1 LPSAATPLP
10 VRNMKKYFTVFTQ
23 SFSQFVAYR
32 FNVFTQII
40 QSFITPVFIMAALYA
55 ASPIGDISAKNLIS
69 YYILISLIS
78 PITVSNI
85 DEDLDE
91 LTSTGDINNF
101 LTKPFSV
108 FNWLYAKNLSEKLV
122 VTLILFPVIVVVLF
136 TSGMSFIGFFYLLF
150 IILISFSLSF
160 TFSFIVGLACF
171 WIEDFWAIHNVK
183 FVLVQFLGG
192 IVLPYSFFPDK
203 LFNLVRYSPF
213 PYLAN
218 ISVKFIQH
226 KFILTDLLILSLWL
240 FVFLFIARLLLHK
253 SITKYSYVGG

>member
-1 LPSAATPLP
+1 
-10 VRNMKKYFTVFTQ
+10 
-23 SFSQFVAYR
+23 
-32 FNVFTQII
+32 
-40 QSFITPVFIMAALYA
+40 MAALYA
-55 ASPIGDISAKNLIS
+55 ASPTGNISSQSLIS

-85 DEDLDE
+85 DEDLDD

-108 FNWLYAKNLSEKLV
+108 FKWLFAKNLSEKLV
-122 VTLILFPVIVVVLF
+122 IALTLSPVIIVVLIK
-136 TSGMSFIGFFYLLF
+136 SGISLTGLFYLLL

-160 TFSFIVGLACF
+160 TISFIFGLTCF

-203 LFNLVRYSPF
+203 LLNLLKYSPF

-218 ISVKFIQH
+218 VSVKFIQH
-226 KFILTDLLILSLWL
+226 RFALTDLALLSGWLLISLVVARWL
-240 FVFLFIARLLLHK
+240 LNK
-253 SITKYSYVGG
+253 SISKYSYVAG

>member
-1 LPSAATPLP
+1 
-10 VRNMKKYFTVFTQ
+10 MKKYYVVFIQ

-32 FNVFTQII
+32 LNIFVQII
-40 QSFITPVFIMAALYA
+40 QSFVTPVLIMAALYA
-55 ASPIGDISAKNLIS
+55 ASPTSDISAKGLIT

-122 VTLILFPVIVVVLF
+122 VALTLSPVILLVLIS
-136 TSGMSFIGFFYLLF
+136 TGMSLIGFFYLLL
-150 IILISFSLSF
+150 IIFISFSLSF
-160 TFSFIVGLACF
+160 TFSFIIGLSCF
-171 WIEDFWAIHNVK
+171 WVEDFWAVHNVK
-183 FVLVQFLGG
+183 YVLVKFLGG
-192 IVLPYSFFPDK
+192 IALPYSFFPEK
-203 LFNLVRYSPF
+203 LLNLVKYSPF

-226 KFILTDLLILSLWL
+226 EFVFTDLFILSAWLIILLLVAKI
-240 FVFLFIARLLLHK
+240 LLHK
-253 SITKYSYVGG
+253 SITKYSYVAG